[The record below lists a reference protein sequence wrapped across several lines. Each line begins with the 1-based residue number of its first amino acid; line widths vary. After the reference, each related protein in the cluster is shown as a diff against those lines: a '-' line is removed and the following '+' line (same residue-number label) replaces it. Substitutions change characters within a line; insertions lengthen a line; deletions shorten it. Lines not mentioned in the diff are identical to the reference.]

1 MKFAKTAIIAMAV
14 CSMPLC
20 HAATESA
27 KFAGPVPYTAAT
39 APDTVSGEVLAHAVQ
54 KYDAGRMVGENPNKA
69 IHRNF
74 AQVIEQN
81 FARLDVNG
89 ARRLIDNLQDRELA
103 DMAKLYKAAAA
114 DNHHERRLLHILA
127 HRLDAKRLA
136 RLSNAFG
143 YLPVYQAVATE
154 APAMAGTFSSAV
166 AFATPEP
173 DLAMGLSGGAIAMS
187 GATGIGKYLNY
198 SAYEI
203 YMDFRTMPVGS
214 LGVGGALFE
223 TAAVVGG
230 AAWLAYQAGSVVGYQ
245 LVDPLIQTY
254 DPQLWDAIGG
264 TVNEVIERWTL
275 ATEGTS
281 SADQR
286 ATQAD
291 MGNKFAD
298 PHGGSTDFQVSRF
311 EYFDGDEYIAQEWTE
326 YISDGGRI
334 GSGGCVYVG
343 HCTHDGGDD
352 GN

>member
-1 MKFAKTAIIAMAV
+1 MKLAKVAIAASALFGM
-14 CSMPLC
+14 SLC
-20 HAATESA
+20 QAATGSPRLPGA
-27 KFAGPVPYTAAT
+27 IPYTAST
-39 APDTVSGEVLAHAVQ
+39 APDMVSSDVLAHAVT
-54 KYDAGRMVGENPNKA
+54 KFDAGRKAGENPNAA

-89 ARRLIDNLQDRELA
+89 ARRVIDNLQDRELA

-127 HRLDAKRLA
+127 HRLDAHRLA

-154 APAMAGTFSSAV
+154 APALAATFSSAV

-173 DLAMGLSGGAIAMS
+173 DLAMGLSGGAVAMS
-187 GATGIGKYLNY
+187 GVSGIGKYLFY
-198 SAYEI
+198 TPYEI

-214 LGVGGALFE
+214 LGAGGALFE
-223 TAAVVGG
+223 TALVVGG
-230 AAWLAYQAGSVVGYQ
+230 AAWMAYQAGSVVGYQ

-264 TVNEVIERWTL
+264 TVNEVIERWTF

-281 SADQR
+281 SVEQR
-286 ATQAD
+286 SSQAD

-298 PHGGSTDFQVSRF
+298 PRGGSTDFQVSRF
-311 EYFDGDEYIAQEWTE
+311 EYFNGDEDISREWTQ
-326 YISDGGRI
+326 YTADGGRI

-343 HCTHDGGDD
+343 HCTHDGSGDGD
-352 GN
+352 